1 MKNIC
6 GCPDNAPHL
15 SSCPCNCGCS
25 WHGHKETCPHF
36 PKLKPPVTYKLEL
49 TLSAPEDAEK
59 FCGCPRCKEH
69 IGDLLRTMVQSNLR
83 ELFKK
88 SDPFRMFPEEISVE
102 VKGLNFRNANH
113 PWEKP

>member
-1 MKNIC
+1 MIKDAP
-6 GCPDNAPHL
+6 CPFA
-15 SSCPCNCGCS
+15 S
-25 WHGHKETCPHF
+25 K
-36 PKLKPPVTYKLEL
+36 PVTYLLEL
-49 TLSAPEDAEK
+49 TLEAPEDKEK

-88 SDPFRMFPEEISVE
+88 SDPFRMFPDEICVS

-113 PWEKP
+113 LGGGEPPLAK